1 MPVIS
6 LSNTQLPASL
16 RTRAERLL
24 RAGFGLGGVSYFIS
38 PSNMQA
44 VDLTLDD
51 FQYLAETMPPGA
63 TQSRNVVSK
72 FAPAGQGGVGFSLNF
87 NLLP

>member
-6 LSNTQLPASL
+6 LSNAQLPALL
-16 RTRAERLL
+16 RSRAERLM
-24 RAGFGLGGVSYFIS
+24 RAGFGLGGVPYVIS
-38 PSNMQA
+38 PSGMQA

-51 FQYLAETMPPGA
+51 FQYLAETVPPGG
-63 TQSRNVVSK
+63 TTSRNVVSK
-72 FAPAGQGGVGFSLNF
+72 FEPSGQGGIGFSLNF